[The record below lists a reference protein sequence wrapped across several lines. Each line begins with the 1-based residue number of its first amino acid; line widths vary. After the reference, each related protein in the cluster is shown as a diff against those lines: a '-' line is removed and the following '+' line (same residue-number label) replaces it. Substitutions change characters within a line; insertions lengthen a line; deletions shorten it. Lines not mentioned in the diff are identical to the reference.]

1 MQISCHS
8 TTHIICSQ
16 CVFQLLIVLVFS
28 LLYALIFVPWKTEVC
43 HWTWPAGGLDKTLEG
58 GRKRNGFYSPCS
70 FPSGLQFWHQLHP
83 SSFGHSSCAMCPLP
97 WLKFTVKLTLL
108 CPQAQEWY
116 WLFFSVGLQVLFSHC
131 HLSLA
136 APPSFVNSFKC
147 ISLNS
152 PFIKFSS
159 VKSFIC
165 ATNFGILT
173 YIK

>member
-97 WLKFTVKLTLL
+97 CVLRPRNGTGFSSQQGFRCFFPTVI
-108 CPQAQEWY
+108 CPQLLHHLLSIPSNAS
-116 WLFFSVGLQVLFSHC
+116 LSTVPLLSFLQLNPLYV
-131 HLSLA
+131 
-136 APPSFVNSFKC
+136 PP
-147 ISLNS
+147 
-152 PFIKFSS
+152 
-159 VKSFIC
+159 
-165 ATNFGILT
+165 ILG
-173 YIK
+173 Y